1 MFIGT
6 RAFDLWATTSSCFRE
21 LWGRKF
27 AGVSRR
33 APTMLD
39 IWIGDSEVSAQ
50 WKLGV
55 KHVECTPDGYET
67 WEEYWASDEG
77 KQAAAEMG

>member
-1 MFIGT
+1 MEPQVRRSEPSGT
-6 RAFDLWATTSSCFRE
+6 
-21 LWGRKF
+21 
-27 AGVSRR
+27 
-33 APTMLD
+33 TMLD